1 MATAGQARS
10 QGSGSYQV
18 DAHGPVA
25 GGRDS
30 AAAAVFTTGDG
41 RCSRR
46 ASRNTCLFFSGS
58 AFAGVVVGA
67 LPLVGFE
74 RDMEACLIAGLVLV
88 VRVRVPSRRSIRPV
102 VYQHFG
108 VVQVAVAER
117 RALFGGNAAVHITG
131 PLATIGYLPA
141 AQSSAEQSRFQICPP
156 VGVGIGS
163 DDAFVRISHWLG
175 VPPAMGVRRA
185 LQHREVHGLPGP
197 PAQQS
202 RSMIRPLPPA
212 QQRRQATAGSH
223 SIRAGSVPH
232 DRGPGRRRRRLLAL
246 AQLREQG

>member
-46 ASRNTCLFFSGS
+46 ASRNTCQFFSGS

-131 PLATIGYLPA
+131 PLLATIGYLPA

-156 VGVGIGS
+156 VGSVSGVTMRSCGLATGS
-163 DDAFVRISHWLG
+163 SSYRPWAYAGRSSTVKFTGYLD
-175 VPPAMGVRRA
+175 
-185 LQHREVHGLPGP
+185 LPL
-197 PAQQS
+197 S
-202 RSMIRPLPPA
+202 S
-212 QQRRQATAGSH
+212 
-223 SIRAGSVPH
+223 
-232 DRGPGRRRRRLLAL
+232 RGP
-246 AQLREQG
+246 

>member
-1 MATAGQARS
+1 MPHSRARS
-10 QGSGSYQV
+10 GSSGSC
-18 DAHGPVA
+18 
-25 GGRDS
+25 S
-30 AAAAVFTTGDG
+30 IAALHPASGLPAF
-41 RCSRR
+41 RRR
-46 ASRNTCLFFSGS
+46 AGRSGRTTR
-58 AFAGVVVGA
+58 
-67 LPLVGFE
+67 PL
-74 RDMEACLIAGLVLV
+74 
-88 VRVRVPSRRSIRPV
+88 
-102 VYQHFG
+102 
-108 VVQVAVAER
+108 
-117 RALFGGNAAVHITG
+117 GGNAAVHITG
-131 PLATIGYLPA
+131 PLVATIGYLPA